1 MDYKSTKHCASLY
14 LTLIKASKRIRAHS
28 PSCASSASQSGSD
41 IYTPYSPTREA
52 LKNLGKKVEELK
64 HYIGEL
70 EASCNEQLTT
80 EEEAR
85 LKHAEEVETFEER
98 IAELQ
103 ATIQFQ
109 TTMLDTKERDVE
121 RLEVDNDRLRTENQ
135 AIIDEHLQD
144 DMNWAHTF
152 HEVQEGLIEYIK
164 ALEA

>member
-1 MDYKSTKHCASLY
+1 
-14 LTLIKASKRIRAHS
+14 LTS
-28 PSCASSASQSGSD
+28 
-41 IYTPYSPTREA
+41 
-52 LKNLGKKVEELK
+52 
-64 HYIGEL
+64 
-70 EASCNEQLTT
+70 

-109 TTMLDTKERDVE
+109 TAMLDTKERDVE

-144 DMNWAHTF
+144 DMNRAHAF